1 MVVVVEWSFGV
12 PCELLLACKPGIG
25 GQSMRR
31 RNGSAGGEELD
42 STRLDSTRPDSTRLD
57 SIARG
62 KLSLS
67 LSLSLFEV

>member
-42 STRLDSTRPDSTRLD
+42 STRLDSTRLDSTRLD
-57 SIARG
+57 RAW
-62 KLSLS
+62 KTLSLS